1 MTWRNLLILLLSL
14 SLAAFSLNPRSM
26 GAAEPSWQSRVD
38 PWVLQQAQNGET
50 EFILFLKQQAD
61 LSAAAQLSTKA
72 EKGAFVYHA
81 LKKTADESQPPLLRY
96 LEAQGLPHRPFWIA
110 NMVWVRGDLQAL
122 QALARRSDVARVYA
136 NPSVQLDQAVPAPVE
151 RLNEAL
157 PGADT
162 ALPWNLSKVGVE
174 EVWQAGFTGQGVVI
188 GGQDTGYDWTHPAL
202 KAAYRGWNGTSA
214 DHNYSWHDAI
224 HEDSLPFSSGNRCGY
239 ESPEPCDDGQHG
251 THTMGIMVGAAS
263 GQIVGM
269 APGAKWIGCRNMEN
283 GVGSP
288 ATYSECFQ
296 WFLAPTDL
304 EGNNP
309 RPDLAP
315 DIVNNSWSCPPSEG
329 CTNPDVLLAVVSN
342 LRTAGILSVQAAG
355 NSGPTCGT
363 IDTPAAIY
371 EASFTVGSTNA
382 NDEVVSSS
390 SRGPVT
396 VDGSWRTKP
405 DIAAPGAG
413 IISTVP
419 GGGYMYLSGTSMA
432 SPHAA
437 GLAAL
442 LISANPDLH
451 GQVDQLETIIKRSA
465 AALPGETDPCTIPG
479 EGGIPNNSYGWGR
492 IDAAAALR
500 YATRPLLVQKSAA
513 TFIEPGAQLQYILQ
527 AGAGSQSQTNVV
539 LTDNIP
545 AGTAL
550 VSATGPYEAADQTI
564 TWTFPHL
571 QAGETRT
578 VSFIVQLAPEAA
590 DTITNSDYRVSS
602 DEFPQGVSGA
612 PVTTVVAYARFFPF
626 MMQASQVPP

>member
-1 MTWRNLLILLLSL
+1 
-14 SLAAFSLNPRSM
+14 M

-38 PWVLQQAQNGET
+38 PWVLQQAQTGEA

-61 LSAAAQLSTKA
+61 LSAAAQLPTKA
-72 EKGAFVYHA
+72 EKGAFVYKT
-81 LKKTADESQPPLLRY
+81 LKETADDSQPPLLRF
-96 LEAQGLPHRPFWIA
+96 LEAQGLEHRPFWIA
-110 NMVWVRGDLQAL
+110 NMVWVRGDFQAL

-151 RLNEAL
+151 RLDEAL
-157 PGADT
+157 TGADT
-162 ALPWNLSKVGVE
+162 TIPWNLTRVGVE

-202 KAAYRGWNGTSA
+202 QAAYRGWDGTSA

-251 THTMGIMVGAAS
+251 THTMGIMVGAAPDR
-263 GQIVGM
+263 IVGM

-304 EGNNP
+304 EGKNP

-329 CTNPDVLLAVVSN
+329 CTDPDVLLAVVNN
-342 LRTAGILSVQAAG
+342 LRLAGIMTVQSAG
-355 NSGPTCGT
+355 NSGPSCGS

-371 EASFTVGSTNA
+371 EASFTVGST
-382 NDEVVSSS
+382 DEYDRVVSSS

-405 DIAAPGAG
+405 DVAAPGAG

-419 GGGYMYLSGTSMA
+419 GGSYMYLSGTSMA
-432 SPHAA
+432 GPHVA

-442 LISANPDLH
+442 LISANPDLR
-451 GQVDQLETIIKRSA
+451 GQVDQIETIIKRSA
-465 AALPGETDPCTIPG
+465 AALPGETDPCTMSG
-479 EGGIPNNSYGWGR
+479 EGSIPNNSYGWGR

-500 YATRPLLVQKSAA
+500 YAAQPLWVQKSAA
-513 TFIEPGAQLQYILQ
+513 AFIEPGAQLQYTLQ
-527 AGAGSQSQTNVV
+527 AGAGIQAQTNVV
-539 LTDNIP
+539 LTDEIP
-545 AGTAL
+545 AGTRL
-550 VSATGPYEAADQTI
+550 VSATGPYEVTGQTI
-564 TWTFPHL
+564 TWSFPHL
-571 QAGETRT
+571 PAGDILT
-578 VSFIVQLAPEAA
+578 VSFIVQLAPEAGNA
-590 DTITNSDYRVSS
+590 ITNSNYRVSS
-602 DEFPQGVSGA
+602 DEFPQGVSGT

-626 MMQASQVPP
+626 MMQGSRVSP